1 MTTNRKLEDLFGV
14 APAESVEE
22 SSVEIQDD
30 IGLIYL
36 EADEFEKLSNNL
48 EMSDKIDRALPLV
61 ADLEQNDKEL
71 DELASTAKQTFDE
84 LMDLGMSMEE
94 RFSGKVFEV
103 ASQML
108 GHAIT
113 AKNAKVDKKLRMVE
127 LQLKKRR
134 LDMQEEKEAKNNDDA
149 PADGDGFVMDRNSLL
164 EQILNKSDK

>member
-30 IGLIYL
+30 TGLVYL

-71 DELASTAKQTFDE
+71 DELANTAKTTFDE
-84 LMDLGMSMEE
+84 LMNLGMSMEE

-134 LDMQEEKEAKNNDDA
+134 LDMQEEKEAKNSGEM
-149 PADGDGFVMDRNSLL
+149 PEDGDGFVMDRNSLL

>member
-71 DELASTAKQTFDE
+71 DELASTAKQTFNE